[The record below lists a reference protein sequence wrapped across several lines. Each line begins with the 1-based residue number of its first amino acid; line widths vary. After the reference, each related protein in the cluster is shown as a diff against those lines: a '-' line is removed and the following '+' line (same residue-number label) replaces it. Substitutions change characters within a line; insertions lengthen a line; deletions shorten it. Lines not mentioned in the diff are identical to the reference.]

1 MARRHYMKHISE
13 QYGNPANLLQCS
25 EEEFEAI
32 SAFLNGLGV
41 RCRVTSWNVGGSGEL
56 IIQAENPY
64 KFWIRGE
71 DRYFADLAMT
81 EEAIAA
87 YRQ

>member
-1 MARRHYMKHISE
+1 MKHISE

-25 EEEFEAI
+25 GEEFEAV
-32 SAFLNGLGV
+32 SAFLKGLGV

-64 KFWIRGE
+64 KGWIRGE
-71 DRYFADLAMT
+71 DRYFADRAMT

-87 YRQ
+87 YQR

>member
-1 MARRHYMKHISE
+1 MKHISE

-25 EEEFEAI
+25 GEEFEAV
-32 SAFLNGLGV
+32 SAFLKGLGV

-64 KFWIRGE
+64 KTWISDE
-71 DRYFADLAMT
+71 DRYFADRAMT
-81 EEAIAA
+81 NEAIAA
-87 YRQ
+87 YQR

>member
-1 MARRHYMKHISE
+1 MKHISE

-25 EEEFEAI
+25 GEEFDAI
-32 SAFLNGLGV
+32 SAFLKGLGV
-41 RCRVTSWNVGGSGEL
+41 RCRMVSWNLGGNGEY

-71 DRYFADLAMT
+71 DRFFAALAMT
-81 EEAIAA
+81 EESISA

>member
-1 MARRHYMKHISE
+1 MKHISE

-25 EEEFEAI
+25 EEEFETI
-32 SAFLNGLGV
+32 SAFLKGLGV

-64 KFWIRGE
+64 KAWISNE
-71 DRYFADLAMT
+71 DRYFADRDMT
-81 EEAIAA
+81 NEAIAA
-87 YRQ
+87 YQR

>member
-1 MARRHYMKHISE
+1 MMDIFG
-13 QYGNPANLLQCS
+13 QYGIPANLRRCS
-25 EEEFEAI
+25 GGEFYAI
-32 SAFLNGLGV
+32 SAFLKGLGV
-41 RCRVTSWNVGGSGEL
+41 RCRMVSWNLGGNGEY

-71 DRYFADLAMT
+71 DRFFADLAMT
-81 EEAIAA
+81 EESISA

>member
-1 MARRHYMKHISE
+1 MKHISE

-71 DRYFADLAMT
+71 ARYFADLAMT
-81 EEAIAA
+81 EEEIAA